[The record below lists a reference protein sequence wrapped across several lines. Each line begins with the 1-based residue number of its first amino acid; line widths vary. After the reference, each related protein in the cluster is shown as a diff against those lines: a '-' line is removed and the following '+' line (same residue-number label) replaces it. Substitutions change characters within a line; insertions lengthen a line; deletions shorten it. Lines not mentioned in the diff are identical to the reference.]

1 MRRLVFLDM
10 LPSKVKT
17 LKDWKKLIVFLLCLL
32 PFVFLF
38 YQARYSENVEFLFP
52 SLQADWILHPG
63 SSISGTARFR
73 RQFTIDK
80 IPSRCQLNIRA
91 MRKFSISVNQTPIG
105 NTPQGHNWK
114 FSIAYNIAPHLK
126 VGENIIVVD
135 VTNQTGPAAL
145 LVEAKKSDLDTNR
158 KWRVTLDLKAENWS
172 TPVVALKEGVRL
184 ESKPGPIQKSK
195 NYPIYMMLF
204 GAYCFIILIALNPF
218 RIFFRDRK
226 DVQFDHPY
234 TQRSS
239 SKQRLIV
246 RTVTFVKNDYLLI
259 LITILM
265 LIVNIHNTMNYKY
278 TRACF
283 DWGGH
288 VEYIKYMASKW
299 RTPVA
304 TEGWEMFQPPLYY
317 FLSAFI
323 YKIFGGQLAEPSS
336 LKAVQFFSTFSGIA
350 NALFALWVLRRLF
363 PQHRAI
369 QTMGFSL
376 VGLMPMCFY
385 MNPLISNEIFA
396 GGIIS
401 LSIVLLIKYGFTER
415 ILLKHYLIMA
425 VAIGLALLSKYT
437 ALFIFITAA
446 IVFGIRMLDKLHRR
460 QELLYFLI
468 FLVVVVAICGW
479 LYVRNFV
486 MFFDPFIAN
495 WDETSTY
502 HYEQIH
508 GYRTLGFYMRF
519 GSVFFH
525 IPERS
530 RWASFWD
537 GQYGSLWGDSHGNF
551 LNADKSNKHGM
562 IIIYLAFLPTMAILL
577 GFFQSIRSIFRSWRS
592 NPDLALVIVSAL
604 TIISLLSF
612 TMEVPF
618 YSTIKAFFFLSLLPA
633 IAVFGG
639 KGLYT
644 TCQHLRRFRYFVYCN
659 LIVLYMLIVNLFWYR
674 GT

>member
-1 MRRLVFLDM
+1 MT
-10 LPSKVKT
+10 K
-17 LKDWKKLIVFLLCLL
+17 LKALKHWKKLIVFLLCLS
-32 PFVFLF
+32 PFLFLF
-38 YQARYSENVEFLFP
+38 YQARYSEKIEFLFP

-63 SSISGTARFR
+63 DSIAGTVRFR

-80 IPSRCQLNIRA
+80 IPAGCRLNIRA
-91 MRKFSISVNQTPIG
+91 MRKFNISVNQTPIG
-105 NTPQGHNWK
+105 NTPEGHNWK
-114 FSIAYNIAPHLK
+114 FSIACDIAPYLK
-126 VGENIIVVD
+126 VGENMVVVD

-145 LVEAKKSDLDTNR
+145 LVEAKKNDLDTNK
-158 KWRVTLDLKAENWS
+158 KWQVTPVPGSEKWS
-172 TPVVALKEGVRL
+172 TPIVSLQEGARL
-184 ESKPGPIQKSK
+184 ESKPGPIQQSN
-195 NYPIYMMLF
+195 NYLIYMMLF
-204 GAYCFIILIALNPF
+204 GAYCLITLIALNPF
-218 RIFFRDRK
+218 RIFFKDRE
-226 DVQFDHPY
+226 DVKFDLHPY
-234 TQRSS
+234 AQSS
-239 SKQRLIV
+239 EERLTGRIV
-246 RTVTFVKNDYLLI
+246 AFVKRDYWLI
-259 LITILM
+259 FITVVM

-323 YKIFGGQLAEPSS
+323 YIIFGGSAAELMS
-336 LKAVQFFSTFSGIA
+336 LKAVQFFGTFSGIA

-363 PQHRAI
+363 PQNRAI

-376 VGLMPMCFY
+376 VALMPMCFY
-385 MNPLISNEIFA
+385 MNPLISNEIFS

-401 LSIVLLIKYGFTER
+401 LSIALLVKYGFTER
-415 ILLKHYLIMA
+415 ILLRHYLIMA

-446 IVFGIRMLDKLHRR
+446 IVLGIRMLDNLHRK
-460 QELLYFLI
+460 QELRNFLI
-468 FLVVVVAICGW
+468 FLVVVAAICGW

-486 MFFDPFIAN
+486 VLRDPFIAN

-502 HYEQIH
+502 HYEQPH
-508 GYRTLGFYMRF
+508 GYRTLGFYSRF

-530 RWASFWD
+530 RWSSFWD

-551 LNADKSNKHGM
+551 LNADKSNNQGM
-562 IIIYLAFLPTMAILL
+562 IIIYLAFLPSMAILL
-577 GFFQSIRSIFRSWRS
+577 GFFQSLRSIFRSWRS
-592 NPDLALVIVSAL
+592 NPCLALVIVSAL

-644 TCQHLRRFRYFVYCN
+644 TCQNLGRFRYFVYCN
-659 LIVLYMLIVNLFWYR
+659 LIVLYILIANLFWYR